1 MPYAVIAHYRC
12 APPDADLVREA
23 LLKMR
28 AHTRDE
34 PANLL
39 YELHTDPEDPAVFV
53 IYEQYT
59 DRAGFETHA
68 ATPHFTEYI
77 LDTIRPRLTDRQ
89 VFFGDV
95 ITQENRNSPSESA
108 S

>member
-12 APPDADLVREA
+12 APADIDLVRET

-34 PANLL
+34 PANLR
-39 YELHTDPEDPAVFV
+39 YDLHTDPDDPTVFV

-59 DRAGFETHA
+59 DRAGFDTHA
-68 ATPHFTEYI
+68 STPHFAEHI
-77 LDTIRPRLTDRQ
+77 LGTIRPRLTDRR

-95 ITQENRNSPSESA
+95 IP
-108 S
+108 